1 MSSVAGD
8 VGRNRAILG
17 AFCTDEGHGHI
28 VGPQVHS
35 QHAEIGAKEQKG
47 TVRTMRKTPRIK
59 PLEIVDRNGI
69 KTRYILSHGLLYK
82 LALIRVFLLLLP
94 NDVVEC

>member
-1 MSSVAGD
+1 MV
-8 VGRNRAILG
+8 RAM
-17 AFCTDEGHGHI
+17 H
-28 VGPQVHS
+28 
-35 QHAEIGAKEQKG
+35 
-47 TVRTMRKTPRIK
+47 KTPRIK

-69 KTRYILSHGLLYK
+69 KTRYVLSHKAGLLYK

>member
-1 MSSVAGD
+1 M
-8 VGRNRAILG
+8 
-17 AFCTDEGHGHI
+17 H
-28 VGPQVHS
+28 
-35 QHAEIGAKEQKG
+35 
-47 TVRTMRKTPRIK
+47 KTPRIK

-82 LALIRVFLLLLP
+82 LAFIRVFLLLLP